1 MKYALVRGIP
11 ASFDRCIKPV
21 GDEQPIDVPL
31 AGQQHRRY
39 CEILSELGWTVLWM
53 PPDEELPDC
62 PFVEDTAVAA
72 GGKALITRPG
82 AESRRGEVSATA
94 EVLGHFLDLTRMEAP
109 ATLDGG
115 DVLRVGDTI
124 FVGRTER
131 TNDAGIR
138 TLAEWAGDSWT
149 VVPVELSGALHLK
162 TIVNALNDELVVISG
177 EGVNPAVFSG
187 YRVLKVPR
195 EEAARLSFLP
205 LGDRVLLPLDC
216 PETGK
221 LFQKEGFTLI
231 PLDISEIR
239 KAQAGLTCMSVLF
252 EV

>member
-11 ASFDRCIKPV
+11 GSFDRCIKPER
-21 GDEQPIDVPL
+21 DPRPIDVPL
-31 AGQQHRRY
+31 ARQQHRRY
-39 CEILSELGWTVLWM
+39 CEILSDLGWTVLWM
-53 PPDEELPDC
+53 PPDEEQPDC
-62 PFVEDTAVAA
+62 PFVEDTAVVAD
-72 GGKALITRPG
+72 GKALITRPG
-82 AESRRGEVSATA
+82 AESRRGEVLATA

-115 DVLRVGDTI
+115 DVLRVDDTI
-124 FVGRTER
+124 FVGRTDR

-138 TLAEWAGDSWT
+138 TLTEWAGESWT

-162 TIVNALNDELVVISG
+162 TIVNALNDERVVISG
-177 EGVNPAVFSG
+177 EGVDPAVFSG
-187 YRVLKVPR
+187 RQVLKVPR

-252 EV
+252 EA